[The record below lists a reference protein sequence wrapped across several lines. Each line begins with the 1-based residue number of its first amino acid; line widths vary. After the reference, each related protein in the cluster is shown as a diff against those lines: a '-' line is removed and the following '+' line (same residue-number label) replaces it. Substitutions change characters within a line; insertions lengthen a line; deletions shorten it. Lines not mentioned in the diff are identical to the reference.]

1 VVYVGGKESRYS
13 GREGQRG
20 EGRGTKIEREDDTWS
35 GGDKEGREGKRGR
48 EGNKWMEREKEGE
61 RERVKEG
68 GYRRIFKH

>member
-1 VVYVGGKESRYS
+1 MVYVGGKESRYS

-20 EGRGTKIEREDDTWS
+20 KGRGTKTEREDDTWS
-35 GGDKEGREGKRGR
+35 GGDKEGR